1 MPQCPGA
8 PKEGTVGSEQD
19 GGTNTAELPCS
30 QVTGEE
36 TKAQRTALTN
46 CSDPGRICP
55 VSGHMAL
62 ETLRVSEGLGTLCAA
77 GTGLGARATYH
88 GVEAGFIGAAQ

>member
-19 GGTNTAELPCS
+19 GGTNTAELPRS

-36 TKAQRTALTN
+36 TKDREL
-46 CSDPGRICP
+46 
-55 VSGHMAL
+55 L
-62 ETLRVSEGLGTLCAA
+62 
-77 GTGLGARATYH
+77 
-88 GVEAGFIGAAQ
+88 